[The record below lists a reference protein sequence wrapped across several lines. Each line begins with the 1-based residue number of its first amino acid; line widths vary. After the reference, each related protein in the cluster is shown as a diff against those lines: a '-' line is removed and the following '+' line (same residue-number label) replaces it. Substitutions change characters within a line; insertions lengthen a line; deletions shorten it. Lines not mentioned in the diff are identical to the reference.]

1 MSENWFIFPLIFN
14 GFWKPRVDYKITE
27 KSFLGA
33 ILRYGGSKEEAPPS
47 HHGSKVLISMDLPSM
62 FVCLFVFKMDFKVHA
77 DRYCNEVESKF
88 RC

>member
-1 MSENWFIFPLIFN
+1 M
-14 GFWKPRVDYKITE
+14 DYKITE

-33 ILRYGGSKEEAPPS
+33 ILRYGGSKEVAPPS
-47 HHGSKVLISMDLPSM
+47 QHGSKVLISMDLPSM